1 MDKTPKKTP
10 KTILITGATTGIGRH
25 AALHL
30 ARRGHRVIATG
41 RRDDALASLR
51 DQAAGER
58 LAIETLVLDVTS
70 AISIAASVRS
80 VDALTAGRGLD
91 ALVNNA
97 GYGQFGTVEEL
108 TDADVRK
115 QFETNVFGLLALTRA
130 FAPAMRERGAGRIVN
145 VSSVGGQLSF
155 PLCGAYH
162 ATKYAVEAFSDSLRL
177 EMRGFGVGVSI
188 IEPGPIRSA
197 FADRAIS
204 SVAAYR
210 DPASPYAAMLARGD
224 QIIGLNERFAADP
237 MTVSKA
243 IAHAIEARRPR
254 ARYVRPFSSWLL
266 LRFLRVLPTP
276 AFDWLVARVM
286 FQIKRPGRARR
297 VAVAP
302 AAAGAPPSKLAA

>member
-1 MDKTPKKTP
+1 MSKTS

-30 ARRGHRVIATG
+30 ARRGHRVIASG
-41 RRDDALASLR
+41 RREDALATLR
-51 DQAAGER
+51 AEAAREQ
-58 LAIETLVLDVTS
+58 LTIETLTLDVTS
-70 AISIAASVRS
+70 ASSISAAVES

-108 TDADVRK
+108 SDADVRK

-130 FAPAMRERGAGRIVN
+130 FVPAMRARGAGRIVN

-188 IEPGPIRSA
+188 IEPGPIRSE
-197 FADRAIS
+197 FADRAIG

-210 DPASPYAAMLARGD
+210 VAASPYAAMLARGD
-224 QIIGLNERFAADP
+224 RIIGLNERVAADP
-237 MTVSKA
+237 ITVSKA
-243 IAHAIEARRPR
+243 ITHAIETRRPR

-266 LRFLRVLPTP
+266 LRFLRALPTP

-286 FQIKRPGRARR
+286 FQIRRPGRAR
-297 VAVAP
+297 
-302 AAAGAPPSKLAA
+302 AAHAAQSGTTPSASKIAA